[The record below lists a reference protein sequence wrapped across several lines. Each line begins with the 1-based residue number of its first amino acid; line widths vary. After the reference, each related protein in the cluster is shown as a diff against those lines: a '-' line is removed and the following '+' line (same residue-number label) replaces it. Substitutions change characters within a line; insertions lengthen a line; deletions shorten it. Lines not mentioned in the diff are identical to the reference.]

1 MSLSFVC
8 KTKFL
13 AKVLLWLAVS
23 EYGVSEYGVSP
34 ASLSKKNCKF
44 KKKPQK
50 GKKRSRTLCGVYTL
64 AEDTLVRLGELQ
76 SIKNFL
82 AYLKK
87 KVYSNNYRPKYVKY
101 LMIKIRKELKFIE
114 TTEICKAMK
123 EPPTKTRKTH
133 KLGVTSFASNVFII

>member
-44 KKKPQK
+44 KKKTTKRQK
-50 GKKRSRTLCGVYTL
+50 AFSDLMW
-64 AEDTLVRLGELQ
+64 RLHTSKGYVGPIRRATVDQ
-76 SIKNFL
+76 KFL
-82 AYLKK
+82 GLLKK
-87 KVYSNNYRPKYVKY
+87 EGLQQQLSSK
-101 LMIKIRKELKFIE
+101 
-114 TTEICKAMK
+114 ICKILDDKDQKRAK
-123 EPPTKTRKTH
+123 VH
-133 KLGVTSFASNVFII
+133 